1 MQSRRIIGGEQAN
14 LIAESD
20 SWFKT
25 DIDSMYIG
33 YEYPIAIQLP
43 LPTTQELIELLF
55 SSSYDD
61 EVIGACLLLKDNEAC
76 EQMEFRQ
83 ELLDEL
89 KKSDV
94 RKLSAGQKKRIARI
108 ITLTELNH
116 AENRREVIG
125 KSIKEV
131 ERDYNDFSEMA
142 LKAENILKQT
152 RPNLLERFLN
162 RIGMRTAK

>member
-1 MQSRRIIGGEQAN
+1 MRKATISRR
-14 LIAESD
+14 
-20 SWFKT
+20 
-25 DIDSMYIG
+25 
-33 YEYPIAIQLP
+33 
-43 LPTTQELIELLF
+43 
-55 SSSYDD
+55 
-61 EVIGACLLLKDNEAC
+61 
-76 EQMEFRQ
+76 R
-83 ELLDEL
+83 
-89 KKSDV
+89 DV
-94 RKLSAGQKKRIARI
+94 VVASRIPCSFLGPCKRKAPHHLSAGQKKRIARI